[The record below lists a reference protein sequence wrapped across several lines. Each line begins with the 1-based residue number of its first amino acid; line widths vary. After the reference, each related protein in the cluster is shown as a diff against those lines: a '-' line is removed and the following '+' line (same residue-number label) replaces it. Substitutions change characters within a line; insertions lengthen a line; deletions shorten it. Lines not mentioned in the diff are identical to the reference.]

1 MVSSYNLAILKPTL
15 MFEYSKM
22 KAELE
27 EFKCPV
33 HKKSAIVTFET
44 GKMEVA
50 SYCCEKQKELLDE
63 NLSDVSQRNIADIIA
78 EVF

>member
-1 MVSSYNLAILKPTL
+1 
-15 MFEYSKM
+15 MFEYTKM

-44 GKMEVA
+44 GKMEVD
-50 SYCCEKQKELLDE
+50 SYCCENHKALLDQ
-63 NLSDVSQRNIADIIA
+63 NLTDVSQRNIADIIA

>member
-1 MVSSYNLAILKPTL
+1 
-15 MFEYSKM
+15 MFEYTKI

-33 HKKSAIVTFET
+33 HKKSAIVTFEN
-44 GKMEVA
+44 GKMVVE
-50 SYCCEKQKELLDE
+50 SYCCEQHKTYLDE
-63 NLSDVSQRNIADIIA
+63 NLSDISQKNVADIIA

>member
-1 MVSSYNLAILKPTL
+1 
-15 MFEYSKM
+15 MFEYTKM

-33 HKKSAIVTFET
+33 HGKSAIVTFET
-44 GKMEVA
+44 GKMEVD
-50 SYCCEKQKELLDE
+50 SYFCEKHKALLDE
-63 NLSDVSQRNIADIIA
+63 NLTDVSQRNIADIIA